1 MSGDCAPPE
10 VSRLAE
16 AFKSGE
22 HCTMIGNYCTGAVGK
37 VRPFSLR
44 TVVEEGAMEMMDLE

>member
-1 MSGDCAPPE
+1 
-10 VSRLAE
+10 
-16 AFKSGE
+16 
-22 HCTMIGNYCTGAVGK
+22 MIGDYCTGAVGK